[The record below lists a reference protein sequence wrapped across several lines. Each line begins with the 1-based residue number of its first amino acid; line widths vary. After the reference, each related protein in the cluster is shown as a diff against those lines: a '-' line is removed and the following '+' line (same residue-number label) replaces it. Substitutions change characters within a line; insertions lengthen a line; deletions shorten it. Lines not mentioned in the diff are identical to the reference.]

1 MAACILHV
9 GMPKTG
15 TTSIQES
22 LYHGLDDPA
31 FRYLGLGWTNSAS
44 YLVPLFSEFPEMFW
58 RFRAKRYSRARIEQV
73 LQSYACRLRK
83 ALRQARTRSQTPIIS
98 AEHCWLMPPTDL
110 ERLRDF
116 LVAEGFVPKVV
127 AYVRPIKSFIESA
140 FQQRVKWG
148 HGAFSPMPWPV
159 PDGHTDF
166 GGWSG
171 TLALFERIWGRS
183 NLIVRPFVKSE
194 LYEACAVRDFCHL
207 LDITF
212 DPRKVMHSN
221 HSLCEEAVRFL
232 FAHNRFVQR
241 GIPRSFHKQ
250 VLLVKYFERL
260 EGNPFRFHS
269 TIFEPEADRI
279 ADETRAVQER
289 YGIDIAED
297 PHSADHGPCVREEA
311 DLFRYSRASLEWL
324 ADASAS
330 EVIGSCEGEAAARA
344 VAGQVERVYRHPSWK
359 ERGEWLMGWWQRT
372 IRWGLRGD

>member
-1 MAACILHV
+1 MAVCILHV

-31 FRYLGLGWTNSAS
+31 FRYIGLGWTNSAS
-44 YLVPLFSEFPEMFW
+44 YLVPLFSDFPERFW

-73 LQSYACRLRK
+73 CQSYAVRLRK
-83 ALRQARTRSQTPIIS
+83 ALRQSRKRSQTPIIS

-140 FQQRVKWG
+140 FQQQVKWG

-159 PDGHTDF
+159 PDGHTAF

-171 TLALFERIWGRS
+171 ALAVFERIWGRS

-194 LYEACAVRDFCHL
+194 LYEACAVRDFCHI

-212 DPRKVMHSN
+212 DPRKIIHSN
-221 HSLCEEAVRFL
+221 HSLCDEAVRFL
-232 FAHNRFVQR
+232 VAHNRFVQM

-250 VLLVKYFERL
+250 VLLVKHFERL
-260 EGNPFRFHS
+260 EGNPFRLHS

-279 ADETRAVQER
+279 ADETRALQER

-297 PHSADHGPCVREEA
+297 LHSADHGPCVREEA

-330 EVIGSCEGEAAARA
+330 KVIGSCEGEAAARA

-359 ERGEWLMGWWQRT
+359 ERGEWLVGWWRRT
-372 IRWGLRGD
+372 TRWGLRGD